1 MDDQELTTFCM
12 TPNPYREDGLLD
24 EEALRVHLRRL
35 VAARTGLFLCSGGA
49 GEAHVLTPKEM
60 GRIYQIG
67 VEVAK
72 GKVPVY
78 AGLREPRSAAAMYE
92 VAKEAIDA
100 GVDAVQIYQLD
111 NGHGMIP
118 NAREQQAY
126 WHELLDE
133 IHSPVAISI
142 HYDAKY
148 RASTRLLQ
156 DLVARYEQICAF
168 NLVGS
173 QAAYFLE
180 LREAIPESIKF
191 YCGVPEFVQH
201 VTLGA
206 VGYINPAGNI
216 IPYVCRSLVD
226 AWMAG
231 DLQQVSQSN
240 RAIQR
245 FLRIVN
251 QWAPSTARWVKMGM
265 KVRGLGNGVLRLPY
279 LLPPEEELRKMA
291 DQFAALRID
300 ALETQAAAYVRVH
313 SEKEL

>member
-1 MDDQELTTFCM
+1 MGGNRLTTLCM
-12 TPNPYREDGLLD
+12 TPNPYREDGVLD

-35 VAARTGLFLCSGGA
+35 VTARTGLFLCSGGA
-49 GEAHVLTPKEM
+49 GEAHVLTPGEM

-67 VEVAK
+67 VEEGK

-78 AGLREPRSAAAMYE
+78 AGLRESRSAAAMYE

-100 GVDAVQIYQLD
+100 RVDAVQLYQLD

-118 NAREQQAY
+118 TPREQVAY

-133 IHSPVAISI
+133 IHTPVAVSI
-142 HYDAKY
+142 HYDAKFK
-148 RASTRLLQ
+148 ASTRLLQ
-156 DLVARYEQICAF
+156 DLAARYPQICAF

-173 QAAYFLE
+173 QAAYFIE

-201 VTLGA
+201 ATLGA
-206 VGYINPAGNI
+206 AGYINPAGNI

-231 DLQQVSQSN
+231 DLQQVAQSN

-265 KVRGLGNGVLRLPY
+265 KVRELGNGVLRLPY

-291 DQFAALRID
+291 DQFAALKID
-300 ALETQAAAYVRVH
+300 ELETQAAAYVSAH
-313 SEKEL
+313 A

>member
-1 MDDQELTTFCM
+1 MGDKELTTFCM
-12 TPNPYREDGLLD
+12 TPNPYRDDGSLD
-24 EEALRVHLRRL
+24 EEALRVHLRRM
-35 VAARTGLFLCSGGA
+35 VTARTGLFLCSGGA

-67 VEVAK
+67 VEEGK

-118 NAREQQAY
+118 NAREQEAY
-126 WHELLDE
+126 WHELLDA

-142 HYDAKY
+142 HYDAKFK
-148 RASTRLLQ
+148 ASTRLLQ

-173 QAAYFLE
+173 QVSYFLE
-180 LREAIPESIKF
+180 LRAAIPESIKF

-201 VTLGA
+201 ATLGA
-206 VGYINPAGNI
+206 DGYINPAGNI

-231 DLQQVSQSN
+231 DLAQVSQSN

-251 QWAPSTARWVKMGM
+251 QWAPSTARWVKMGL
-265 KVRGLGNGVLRLPY
+265 KVRGLGNGVLRRPY
-279 LLPPEEELRKMA
+279 LLPPEEEQRKMA
-291 DQFAALRID
+291 DQFAALGVD
-300 ALETQAAAYVRVH
+300 ELEARAADYVRAH
-313 SEKEL
+313 A